1 MNQAPSAEP
10 EIAPPIRILAVD
22 DDPQIISLLKS
33 AITAFGF
40 GCETAADGVE
50 ALARAQKEKFAI
62 VLTDLTM
69 PRMDGMTLLKELKNL
84 YPRLDVIVITGYAEN
99 FSYTDVIKAGACD
112 FIAKPFN
119 IDELE
124 AKLRRALREQD
135 LVRKLEHL
143 SMCDALTGLHNR
155 RGFEAELRE
164 EIPRGQRQNY
174 SVFLAIIDMDKFKS
188 YNDQHGHQAGDEALK
203 SLGRLLLSHTRDKVD
218 WCCRPGGDEFAIILP
233 YTSAEQ
239 ARAVCRRILEQYRAN
254 PFGETTLSIGLARFV
269 GSPNLDLEEAI
280 HNFIRRADQ
289 AMYRAKKAGGDQ
301 ICFDDALP
309 AD

>member
-1 MNQAPSAEP
+1 MNQTPPAEP
-10 EIAPPIRILAVD
+10 EIEPPIKILAVD
-22 DDPQIISLLKS
+22 DDPQIIAMLKS

-40 GCETAADGVE
+40 QCDTAADGVE
-50 ALARAQKEKFAI
+50 ALAKAQEEKFAI

-69 PRMDGMTLLKELKNL
+69 PRMDGMTLLRELKNL

-135 LVRKLEHL
+135 LVRKLEHI
-143 SMCDALTGLHNR
+143 SMCDSLTGLHNR
-155 RGFEAELRE
+155 RGFEVKLRE
-164 EIPRGQRQNY
+164 EIARGQRQNY
-174 SVFLAIIDMDKFKS
+174 PVFLAIIDMDKFKS

-218 WCCRPGGDEFAIILP
+218 WCCRQGGDEFAIILP
-233 YTSAEQ
+233 YASDEQ
-239 ARAVCRRILEQYRAN
+239 ARAVCRRILEQYRLN

-269 GSPNLDLEEAI
+269 GSPQNNLEEDI
-280 HNFIRRADQ
+280 DNFVRRADE
-289 AMYRAKKAGGDQ
+289 AMYRAKKTGGDR
-301 ICFDDALP
+301 ICFDDSLP
-309 AD
+309 TD